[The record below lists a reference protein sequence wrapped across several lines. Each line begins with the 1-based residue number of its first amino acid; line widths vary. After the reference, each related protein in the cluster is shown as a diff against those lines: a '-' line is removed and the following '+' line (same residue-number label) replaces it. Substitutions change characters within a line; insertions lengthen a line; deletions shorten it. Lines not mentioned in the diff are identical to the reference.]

1 MLISVAVWLTLGV
14 GISTMLAVM
23 RVFLVKRTA
32 RRLDLGSVSY
42 QWINEQQVGS
52 RHDGTR

>member
-1 MLISVAVWLTLGV
+1 MLMSVAVWLTLGV

-52 RHDGTR
+52 RDDGTR

>member
-1 MLISVAVWLTLGV
+1 MLMSVAVWLTLGV

-32 RRLDLGSVSY
+32 RGLDLGSVSY
-42 QWINEQQVGS
+42 QWISEQQVGS
-52 RHDGTR
+52 RDDGTR